1 MNHKHLTAT
10 LKNQRDT
17 LVIEPIHATVEP
29 VRAYAVQIASAKGE
43 PFSVVE
49 IPEGSTAYGMGYRF
63 ASIPDAELDH
73 YLASGA
79 RVAP

>member
-1 MNHKHLTAT
+1 MDHNQIMKT
-10 LKNQRDT
+10 LKQQRDV
-17 LVIEPIHATVEP
+17 LQVEPIHATIEP
-29 VRAYAVQIASAKGE
+29 VRAYATQIAGIKGE

-63 ASIPDAELDH
+63 ASIPNSELDH

-79 RVAP
+79 SLAA